1 MNNIAS
7 TPAMISLPNPVAP
20 RPMAEWFLAL
30 GADTQAEI
38 TEMVNEEGYP
48 LSDIEEFIEAY
59 GEEAFVAGH
68 YITWCELTERPGA
81 SNDAIE
87 AYVDVVGIDCID
99 GYEEAYVGEYDSE
112 VDFARAYFDENYH
125 GVDALE
131 ANGVVIDWQATWD
144 TNLRYNYGFSN
155 GYVFN
160 TNV

>member
-7 TPAMISLPNPVAP
+7 TPAMASLPNPAV

-38 TEMVNEEGYP
+38 TDMVNEEGYP
-48 LSDIEEFIEAY
+48 LSDIEEFIETY
-59 GEEAFVAGH
+59 GEGAFVAGH
-68 YITWCELTERPGA
+68 YVTWCELTESGHEM
-81 SNDAIE
+81 DAIE

-99 GYEEAYVGEYDSE
+99 GYEDAIVGEYDSE
-112 VDFARAYFDENYH
+112 ADFARAYFDENYH

-144 TNLRYNYGFSN
+144 SNLSYNYGFSN